1 LQSPCSVVG
10 SPSRRQYDSRVGAL
24 TVRVLGELWVDG
36 VEMRSLADRKAR
48 LVLRLLALARGR
60 SIPTAALAEALW
72 GDSGPQKP
80 ADQIAVLV
88 SRLRKALGRD
98 TIEYGDHGYRLVY
111 AWLDLDELGT
121 VIREAE
127 RRRDA
132 GNVSGAVAA
141 SRVALSLIRGPVPDP
156 PSDIDWAGADVEA
169 ATRLVRRAR
178 RIAAAAM
185 LDAGEWPDA
194 LDLAATDL
202 HADPYDEE
210 AVRLVMRAHV
220 AAGRPS
226 AALAAYAVLRE
237 TLADE
242 LGADPAPETTELNA
256 SVLRGDADVVRPS
269 ASAPE
274 PGLVGRRTELDQLDA
289 LADAIGDNPVRVVSV
304 VGEAGIGKTTLLQAW
319 TRRRAARG
327 DIVLTGTCGALDDAA
342 PLDVVLGAIAE
353 HLRRSPDPDALL
365 GEDRAVLAPL
375 LGASLD
381 DRPGTRHGPD
391 PVLGPA
397 TLYAAITAVLDRIAG
412 EQGAILA
419 VDDAHLA
426 GPALADWAAFAV
438 RRPARLLVVAA
449 ARAAEGTPIPA
460 STTLTIQPLD
470 LAETAELVGSQ
481 RADDL
486 HSRTGGNPLFL
497 SELASTDPADDAV
510 PLSLV
515 SVVEARCNQLGPAAE
530 ALRAAAVLG
539 TELDIDLLATV
550 LGRSSLEV
558 LADAELAEDRGLL
571 VERAGRHAFRHELVR
586 SALASGARAG
596 RAALLH
602 REASR
607 ILSRRS
613 TSDPVEVAE
622 HARLG
627 GDLELAAQ
635 SLHVAAARAAER
647 FDHETAE
654 ALLDRSLALHPT
666 DTTLLERA
674 RVRVRRGHYAAA
686 QTDVAAAAEEGA
698 EGWEI
703 AAWASYFD
711 RRFDD
716 AIRFSRDGE
725 LGTERQEIRARCLT
739 VGGRTLHARGDLVG
753 AETQLSA
760 AVGAAVGPDRVTAA
774 AWLGVLRAHCSQHD
788 QALELLGPVTQP
800 GAGAELTSAT
810 LHAFLFTGHVFALAG
825 RTAEALVA
833 LGRYTEEVE
842 RRQVPRF
849 AGRGVNMS
857 GWVLR
862 NVGAQPAAV
871 DAHEEALDLAVGQGM
886 NEMRIA
892 ALEDLAEEQL
902 RLGEAAAASRLL
914 DEAEGLFVGD
924 LVFGWRLALKLAVLR
939 TRLALLTEHP
949 EQALASAQDLRATAD
964 ALGVPRYGSVA
975 RVLVH
980 QARAA
985 LGEPADLPAVV
996 RDLAAVEHTVQLES
1010 WWWAGETGSLLGAD
1024 SLVDRAETLAAE
1036 LARSSGPHA
1045 DALRADAD
1053 RRLAGWRLRTR

>member
-1 LQSPCSVVG
+1 M
-10 SPSRRQYDSRVGAL
+10 GAL

-60 SIPTAALAEALW
+60 SIPTTALAEALW
-72 GDSGPQKP
+72 GDAGPQKP

-88 SRLRKALGRD
+88 SRLRKSLGRD
-98 TIEYGDHGYRLVY
+98 AIEYGDHGYRLVY
-111 AWLDLDELGT
+111 QWLDLDEIAT

-127 RRRDA
+127 RRREA

-178 RIAAAAM
+178 RTAAATM

-194 LDLAATDL
+194 LDLAAADL

-210 AVRLVMRAHV
+210 AIRLVMRAHV

-226 AALAAYAVLRE
+226 AALAAFAVLRE
-237 TLADE
+237 TLADD
-242 LGADPAPETTELNA
+242 LGADPAPETTELHA
-256 SVLRGDADVVRPS
+256 SVLRGDAEVVRPRTS
-269 ASAPE
+269 TPE
-274 PGLVGRRTELDQLDA
+274 PGLVGRHAELDRLDA
-289 LADAIGDNPVRVVSV
+289 LADTLADHPVRVVAV
-304 VGEAGIGKTTLLQAW
+304 IGEAGIGKTTLLRAW
-319 TRRRAARG
+319 TRRREARG
-327 DIVLTGTCGALDDAA
+327 DVLLTGTCGPLDHAA

-353 HLRRSPDPDALL
+353 HLRRSPDPNALL
-365 GEDRAVLAPL
+365 GEDRALLAPL
-375 LGASLD
+375 LGSSLD
-381 DRPGTRHGPD
+381 DLGSERPAPD

-397 TLYAAITAVLDRIAG
+397 ALYAAITAALDRIAG
-412 EQGAILA
+412 DQGAIL
-419 VDDAHLA
+419 VIDDAHLA
-426 GPALADWAAFAV
+426 GSALADWAAFAV

-449 ARAAEGTPIPA
+449 ARASEGTPLPA
-460 STTLTIQPLD
+460 ATTLTIRPLD
-470 LAETAELVGSQ
+470 LAETAELVGSR
-481 RADDL
+481 RAEDL
-486 HSRTGGNPLFL
+486 HSRTGGNPLYL
-497 SELASTDPADDAV
+497 SELAITGPTDDTV

-515 SVVEARCNQLGPAAE
+515 SVVEARCAQLGPAAE
-530 ALRAAAVLG
+530 VLRAAAVLG
-539 TELDIDLLATV
+539 AELDIDLLATV
-550 LGRSSLEV
+550 LSRSSLEV

-586 SALASGARAG
+586 AALASGARAG

-602 REASR
+602 REAGR
-607 ILSRRS
+607 ILSRRT
-613 TSDPVEVAE
+613 TSDPVVVAE

-627 GDLELAAQ
+627 GDLEQAAQ
-635 SLHVAAARAAER
+635 SLHIAAVRAAER

-654 ALLDRSLALHPT
+654 TLLDRSLALHPR

-674 RVRVRRGHYAAA
+674 RVRVRRGRYAAA
-686 QTDVAAAAEEGA
+686 QSDVEAAAEEGA

-716 AIRFSRDGE
+716 AIRFARDGE
-725 LGTERQEIRARCLT
+725 LGTEREEIRARCLT

-753 AETQLSA
+753 AEARLSA
-760 AVGAAVGPDRVTAA
+760 AVAAAVGPDRVTAA

-788 QALELLGPVTQP
+788 QALELLGPVTHP

-810 LHAFLFTGHVFALAG
+810 LHAFLFTGHTHALTG
-825 RTAEALVA
+825 RCAEALVA
-833 LGRYTEEVE
+833 LRRYTEEVE

-849 AGRGVNMS
+849 SGRGVNMS

-862 NVGAQPAAV
+862 NVGAPDAAV
-871 DAHEEALDLAVGQGM
+871 DAHEEAREIAVETCVT
-886 NEMRIA
+886 EMHIA
-892 ALEDLAEEQL
+892 ALEDLAEDQL
-902 RLGEAAAASRLL
+902 RLGDAPAAERLL
-914 DEAEGLFVGD
+914 DDAAALLVGD
-924 LVFGWRLALKLAVLR
+924 LVFGWRLALKQAVLR
-939 TRLALLTEHP
+939 ARLALLDQRP
-949 EQALASAQDLRATAD
+949 EQALAGAQDLLAAAD
-964 ALGVPRYGSVA
+964 AMGVPRYGSVA

-985 LGEPADLPAVV
+985 LGEPVDLGTVV
-996 RDLAAVEHTVQLES
+996 RDLESVSSTVKLES
-1010 WWWAGETGSLLGAD
+1010 WWWTGETGSLLGAEV
-1024 SLVDRAETLAAE
+1024 LVDRAETLAYE
-1036 LARSSGPHA
+1036 LARSSGPYA

-1053 RRLAGWRLRTR
+1053 RRLARWRLRTR